1 MFCWFSL
8 PPFLRLRAVDAAVVD
23 VVDDVVG
30 RATVDGA
37 ADGLRGAED
46 LLHDARE
53 VARVGAGPHDARR
66 VDDVV
71 HRDVA
76 VVLDVLHLLAVAR
89 RLLQR
94 LDDEGCGRGDDLD
107 LGLPVLDGE
116 LLAPLLRL

>member
-1 MFCWFSL
+1 M
-8 PPFLRLRAVDAAVVD
+8 LRKTEHYIIVL
-23 VVDDVVG
+23 
-30 RATVDGA
+30 TVDGA

-94 LDDEGCGRGDDLD
+94 LQEEEGSDHANHKL
-107 LGLPVLDGE
+107 VKQS
-116 LLAPLLRL
+116 

>member
-1 MFCWFSL
+1 MCPREALQAQIISSQL
-8 PPFLRLRAVDAAVVD
+8 IGSYIDYLVRKTPNRIVL
-23 VVDDVVG
+23 
-30 RATVDGA
+30 TVDGA
-37 ADGLRGAED
+37 ADGLGGAED

-76 VVLDVLHLLAVAR
+76 VVTDVLHLLAVAR

-94 LDDEGCGRGDDLD
+94 LQTKGG
-107 LGLPVLDGE
+107 
-116 LLAPLLRL
+116 